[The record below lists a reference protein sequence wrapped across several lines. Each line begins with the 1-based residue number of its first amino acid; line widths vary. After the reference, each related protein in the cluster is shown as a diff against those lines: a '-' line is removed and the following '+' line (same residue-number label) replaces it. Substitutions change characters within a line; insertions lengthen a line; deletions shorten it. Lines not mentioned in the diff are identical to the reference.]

1 MYLSETLIINNRT
14 RFELKV
20 EFDLTL
26 TPINIHNQ
34 Q

>member
-1 MYLSETLIINNRT
+1 MYLGETLIINNRN

-20 EFDLTL
+20 ESDLTL